1 MTQGAL
7 KCALNTQFHQVQVFT
22 LGVSAVGQD
31 RVKFLLNELNQEL
44 ASADNLDEDTLEL
57 ARQLERD
64 MEKLIERSE
73 PVAVELE
80 NAIALEARFAATHP
94 VAERI
99 LRELIAV
106 LGRMGI

>member
-1 MTQGAL
+1 M
-7 KCALNTQFHQVQVFT
+7 
-22 LGVSAVGQD
+22 GQD
-31 RVKFLLNELNQEL
+31 KIKFLLEELNQEL
-44 ASADNLDEDTLEL
+44 ALADNIDEDTLEL

-64 MEKLIERSE
+64 MEQLIERSE
-73 PVAVELE
+73 PVAAGLE
-80 NAIALEARFAATHP
+80 NAVALEARFAATHP

>member
-1 MTQGAL
+1 M
-7 KCALNTQFHQVQVFT
+7 
-22 LGVSAVGQD
+22 GQD
-31 RVKFLLNELNQEL
+31 KIKFLVKELNQEL
-44 ASADNLDEDTLEL
+44 ALADKLDEDTLEL

-64 MEKLIERSE
+64 MEQLLERSE
-73 PVAVELE
+73 PVAAGLE
-80 NAIALEARFAATHP
+80 NAVALEARFTATHP

>member
-1 MTQGAL
+1 
-7 KCALNTQFHQVQVFT
+7 
-22 LGVSAVGQD
+22 VGQD
-31 RVKFLLNELNQEL
+31 KIKFLLKELNQEL
-44 ASADNLDEDTLEL
+44 ALADNLDEDTLEL

-64 MEKLIERSE
+64 MEQLIERSE
-73 PVAVELE
+73 PVAAGLE
-80 NAIALEARFAATHP
+80 NAIALEARFTATHP

>member
-1 MTQGAL
+1 M
-7 KCALNTQFHQVQVFT
+7 FT
-22 LGVSAVGQD
+22 LGVAAVGQD
-31 RVKFLLNELNQEL
+31 RVKFLLKELNQEL

-64 MEKLIERSE
+64 MEQLIERSE
-73 PVAVELE
+73 PVAAELE

>member
-1 MTQGAL
+1 
-7 KCALNTQFHQVQVFT
+7 
-22 LGVSAVGQD
+22 
-31 RVKFLLNELNQEL
+31 
-44 ASADNLDEDTLEL
+44 
-57 ARQLERD
+57 
-64 MEKLIERSE
+64 MEQLIERSE
-73 PVAVELE
+73 PVAAELE

>member
-1 MTQGAL
+1 M
-7 KCALNTQFHQVQVFT
+7 
-22 LGVSAVGQD
+22 GQD
-31 RVKFLLNELNQEL
+31 KIKFLLKELNQEL
-44 ASADNLDEDTLEL
+44 ALADNLDEDTLEL

-64 MEKLIERSE
+64 MEQLIERSE
-73 PVAVELE
+73 PVAAGLE
-80 NAIALEARFAATHP
+80 NAIALEARFTATHP

>member
-1 MTQGAL
+1 M
-7 KCALNTQFHQVQVFT
+7 
-22 LGVSAVGQD
+22 GQD
-31 RVKFLLNELNQEL
+31 RVKLLLKELNQEL

-64 MEKLIERSE
+64 MEQLIERSE
-73 PVAVELE
+73 PVAAELE

>member
-1 MTQGAL
+1 M
-7 KCALNTQFHQVQVFT
+7 
-22 LGVSAVGQD
+22 GQD
-31 RVKFLLNELNQEL
+31 KIKFLLKELNQEL
-44 ASADNLDEDTLEL
+44 ALADNLDEDTLEL

-64 MEKLIERSE
+64 MEQLIERSE
-73 PVAVELE
+73 PVAAGLE
-80 NAIALEARFAATHP
+80 NAIALEARFMATHP